1 MWLFALLVALP
12 LIEIGL
18 FVTVGAA
25 IGLWGTLAW
34 VLGTGF
40 AGVAIIRAQGMR
52 GMVDLRR
59 EADLMRNPLSPLA
72 HGALKVLA
80 GMMLILPGF
89 LTDAVGLLLLIAPL
103 RSLLI
108 GALAARIVAAGQR
121 VEPRGAV
128 RRESQSEVIDAEY
141 TVIAPE
147 DREKRP
153 PSGWTR
159 D

>member
-18 FVTVGAA
+18 FVTLGGV
-25 IGLWGTLAW
+25 IGLWATLAW
-34 VLGTGF
+34 VIGTGF
-40 AGVAIIRAQGMR
+40 AGVALIRAQGMR

-59 EADLMRNPLSPLA
+59 ETDLIRNPLTPLA

-80 GMMLILPGF
+80 GMLLILPGF
-89 LTDAVGLLLLIAPL
+89 LTDALGLLLLIPPL
-103 RSLLI
+103 RGLLI
-108 GALAARIVAAGQR
+108 AGLAARIKVSGATAG
-121 VEPRGAV
+121 VPRRQA
-128 RRESQSEVIDAEY
+128 QAEVIEAEY

-147 DREKRP
+147 DREKPP
-153 PSGWTR
+153 PSRWTR

>member
-1 MWLFALLVALP
+1 MWLLALVVGWPLV
-12 LIEIGL
+12 EIGL
-18 FVTVGAA
+18 FVSLGGA
-25 IGLWGTLAW
+25 IGLWATLAW
-34 VLGTGF
+34 VIGTGF
-40 AGVAIIRAQGMR
+40 AGAALIRAQGRR

-72 HGALKVLA
+72 HGALQVLA
-80 GMMLILPGF
+80 GVLLILPGF

-108 GALAARIVAAGQR
+108 GALAARITAGGFAGT
-121 VEPRGAV
+121 PRRADQV
-128 RRESQSEVIDAEY
+128 EVIDAEY
-141 TVIAPE
+141 SVIVPE
-147 DREKRP
+147 DRESRP

>member
-1 MWLFALLVALP
+1 MWLFALFVALP
-12 LIEIGL
+12 LIEIAL
-18 FVTVGAA
+18 FVTIGGA
-25 IGLWGTLAW
+25 IGLWATLAW

-40 AGVAIIRAQGMR
+40 AGVAVIRAQGAR
-52 GMVDLRR
+52 SLVDLRR

-72 HGALKVLA
+72 HGAVTVLA
-80 GMMLILPGF
+80 GMLLILPGF
-89 LTDAVGLLLLIAPL
+89 LTDAVGLLLLIPPL

-108 GALAARIVAAGQR
+108 ATLAARIAVSGGFAGS
-121 VEPRGAV
+121 PRRADQV
-128 RRESQSEVIDAEY
+128 EVIDAEF
-141 TVIAPE
+141 TVITPE